1 MLILQQHLTLVTT
14 INTQGG
20 GKKKKSHWQVCLAPA
35 SALLPRLP
43 LSSGSAPAQARL
55 ALTPGAAFKA
65 ARGEEEGSR
74 MTGR

>member
-20 GKKKKSHWQVCLAPA
+20 KKKKKKPLTGLPGSCFCNA
-35 SALLPRLP
+35 SQA
-43 LSSGSAPAQARL
+43 GSAPAQARL

-65 ARGEEEGSR
+65 AQGEGEQSKVTGS
-74 MTGR
+74 